1 MSLRTLLL
9 GCFAAGILASCN
21 SDLDISAPY
30 KENTIIYAMLDKDST
45 TQYVRINK
53 AFLGPDNAFIYAQI
67 ADSSEYT
74 DGQLQAEIQE
84 VKNGSVVN
92 TYALHDTLLPHDP
105 GVFAGPLHKLYYF
118 TAVLDSSAIYRVE
131 ASAKGN
137 QVSAQTGI
145 VSKVKPTGAIISQPL
160 RLVAVGGGYSS
171 QTIKWT
177 SSMNGKRYDVSY
189 RFRWDDVVGNDTIP
203 RSFTQ
208 LISTVV
214 SNGTGGGEGMDA
226 VLDGESFFQTVGLRA
241 ASGSNVSRRIYRG
254 VDILWAVA
262 GPDLHLYLQL
272 NSPISGLVEDR
283 PTYTNIDNG
292 YGLFSTRRF
301 LVLPV
306 NGLHSSTAPELVQ
319 GQYTAYLNFCIPNSD
334 FACN

>member
-1 MSLRTLLL
+1 MFIRTLLF
-9 GCFAAGILASCN
+9 GFIAAAVLASCN
-21 SDLDISAPY
+21 TDLDITAPY
-30 KENTIIYAMLDKDST
+30 KENTIVYAMLDKDST
-45 TQYVRINK
+45 TQYVKINK
-53 AFLGPDNAFIYAQI
+53 AFLGPDNAFVYAQV

-74 DGQLQAEIQE
+74 DAQLQAVVQE

-92 TYALHDTLLPHDP
+92 TYALSDTMLPHDP

-118 TAVLDSSAIYRVE
+118 NAVLDSSATYRLE
-131 ASAKGN
+131 ATAKGN
-137 QVSAQTGI
+137 QVSATTPI
-145 VSKVKPTGAIISQPL
+145 VSKITPTGAILSQPL
-160 RLVAVGGGYSS
+160 RLMSVGGGYGA
-171 QTIKWT
+171 QTIKWN
-177 SSMNGKRYDVSY
+177 SSVNGKRYDVSY
-189 RFRWDDVVGNDTIP
+189 RFRWDDVAGTDTTP

-208 LISTVV
+208 RISTVV
-214 SNGTGGGEGMDA
+214 SNSTAGGENMDV

-241 ASGSNVSRRIYRG
+241 AGGPNVSRRIYRG

-272 NSPISGLVEDR
+272 NSPISGLVEER
-283 PTYTNIDNG
+283 PSYTNVNNG

-319 GQYTAYLNFCIPNSD
+319 GQYTAGLNFCIPNSD
-334 FACN
+334 FDCN